1 MKINLNRR
9 LDSIFGF
16 EKWLVTSS
24 IRDMIVEQINI
35 SYIEEIVTFLG
46 NEGDMVTALLIRKD
60 GKITALRIKGNMCD
74 WGDHDLGVRDAV
86 NLDVP
91 PFFGY
96 EFVVGV
102 LRGRGTI

>member
-16 EKWLVTSS
+16 EKWLVNSS

-35 SYIEEIVTFLG
+35 SYIEEIVTFLW
-46 NEGDMVTALLIRKD
+46 NEGDMVTALLIRKG
-60 GKITALRIKGNMCD
+60 GKTTVLRIKGNIHD
-74 WGDHDLGVRDAV
+74 WGDIDLGVREARD
-86 NLDVP
+86 LDVP

-102 LRGRGTI
+102 LRGRGIL